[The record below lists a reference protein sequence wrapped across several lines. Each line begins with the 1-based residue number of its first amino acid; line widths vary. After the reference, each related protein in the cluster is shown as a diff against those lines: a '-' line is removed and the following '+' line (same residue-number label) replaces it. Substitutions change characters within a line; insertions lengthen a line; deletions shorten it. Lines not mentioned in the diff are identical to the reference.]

1 MDKSSLTE
9 EAVRT
14 SRLELTPMS
23 AEAID
28 ALIEGDRM
36 LLRSLT
42 GAEFGTPVAPPP
54 YMAESLPEVRERLRR
69 SPGEQHWWNW
79 LAIRRDNREA
89 VGSIAFAGLPDAAGA
104 VLIGYA
110 MYPAREGSGY
120 ATEATRAMVDWA
132 FAQPGVRIVRALAP
146 VWNTPAVHVAEKAG
160 MRPVGSYED
169 DEVGEVL
176 IYETV
181 RS

>member
-28 ALIEGDRM
+28 ALIEGDSA

-69 SPGEQHWWNW
+69 SPG
-79 LAIRRDNREA
+79 RC
-89 VGSIAFAGLPDAAGA
+89 
-104 VLIGYA
+104 
-110 MYPAREGSGY
+110 
-120 ATEATRAMVDWA
+120 
-132 FAQPGVRIVRALAP
+132 VR
-146 VWNTPAVHVAEKAG
+146 
-160 MRPVGSYED
+160 
-169 DEVGEVL
+169 
-176 IYETV
+176 
-181 RS
+181 